1 MSIEVLNESGEAD
14 VNEQMLIDVCS
25 FALQTMDVHPDTEAT
40 ITLVDEP
47 TMADLH
53 VRWMDLEGPTD
64 VMSFPM
70 DELTPGGGRPD
81 ATPFGA
87 SMLGDIIL
95 CPAFDRKQAEMA
107 GHDLA
112 HELALLTVHGVLHL
126 LGYDHIQPADERE
139 MFALQNEILADWYDS
154 MTARGVE
161 YQPKPTGAHAFPSA
175 ADREELDRLMR
186 EREAQHADP
195 HGTHGPSGPNAP
207 TQNEN

>member
-14 VNEQMLIDVCS
+14 VNEEMLVDVCS
-25 FALQTMDVHPDTEAT
+25 FALRAMDVHPDTEVT
-40 ITLVDEP
+40 ITLVDEA

-81 ATPFGA
+81 ASPFGA
-87 SMLGDIIL
+87 AMLGDIIL

-126 LGYDHIQPADERE
+126 LGYDHVAPDDEHE
-139 MFALQNEILADWYDS
+139 MFALQNEILSDWYDS
-154 MTARGVE
+154 LHTRGVA
-161 YQPKPTGAHAFPSA
+161 YQDKPTGEHAFPSA
-175 ADREELDRLMR
+175 ADREELDRRMR
-186 EREAQHADP
+186 AAGEQAGER
-195 HGTHGPSGPNAP
+195 
-207 TQNEN
+207 

>member
-81 ATPFGA
+81 ATPMGA
-87 SMLGDIIL
+87 AMLGDIIL
-95 CPAFDRKQAEMA
+95 CPAFDRRQAEMA

-195 HGTHGPSGPNAP
+195 HSPHAPNAP
-207 TQNEN
+207 SQNEN